1 MAVRIQ
7 YRSAD
12 DELTERVISAE
23 IPELPNAVRAF
34 CHLRNEERTFVL
46 SRIENAVD
54 IETGEVISDIW
65 THYGI
70 PSLKPPP
77 LQAPVFPERRIRLS
91 AEEAKQ
97 LRNIDK
103 RQLFGRFQL
112 DVLAVAKRR
121 QLDALFDVRCFRC
134 GSVESL
140 ELDHHVP
147 QSLGGRLVPGNIV
160 LLCRRCN
167 LAKLESAPRDF
178 YSEAE
183 LERLAPILAAQL
195 HLFDFRFNWTRWNNH
210 PMEYLVSMGID
221 AAEAETI
228 VSRREAGIGVRLTVT
243 FDEPD

>member
-1 MAVRIQ
+1 MAVRIL
-7 YRSAD
+7 YRSED
-12 DELTERVISAE
+12 DELTERVISSE
-23 IPELPNAVRAF
+23 VPQPPNAVEAF
-34 CHLRNEERTFVL
+34 CHLRNGERTFVL

-77 LQAPVFPERRIRLS
+77 LQAPVFPERRLRLS
-91 AEEAKQ
+91 AEEAKK

-103 RQLFGRFQL
+103 RQLFGRFKL
-112 DVLAVAKRR
+112 DVLAMAKRR

-147 QSLGGRLVPGNIV
+147 QSLGGRLVPGNVV

-167 LAKLESAPRDF
+167 LAKGERSPSSYYSAD
-178 YSEAE
+178 E
-183 LERLAPILAAQL
+183 LQDLKPIFAAQL
-195 HLFDFRFNWTRWNNH
+195 VLFDFRFNWTRWNNH
-210 PMEYLVSMGID
+210 PKDYLVSLGVDEDEAD
-221 AAEAETI
+221 AFI
-228 VSRREAGIGVRLTVT
+228 SRREDGISVSLSVKL
-243 FDEPD
+243 DDSE